1 MSTSENVPSLRD
13 SIAPLARALRNPLL
27 SAPERA
33 RLAGQLLDILKS
45 ADEGK
50 GVPALAAKCGYSR
63 IQLRAIRH
71 LLGLPGGATLC
82 LSWTPDRPEVIPASK
97 RKPYTKGL

>member
-1 MSTSENVPSLRD
+1 MNTSENAPSLRD

-33 RLAGQLLDILKS
+33 RFAAELLAILKS
-45 ADEGK
+45 ADVGQ
-50 GVPALAAKCGYSR
+50 GLPALAAQCGYCL
-63 IQLRAIRH
+63 IQFRAIRR

-82 LSWTPDRPEVIPASK
+82 LSWIPDRPEVIPASK
-97 RKPYTKGL
+97 RKPYTQGL